1 MRISCK
7 EIGKWR
13 VRTSPTSFTFGV
25 KEKILKLFISTKI
38 QITLFVLIFFAQV
51 ISSIAIKIHATPKC
65 ILAKLP
71 WNINEGLKKTSTKK
85 ASFFITYLLSK

>member
-1 MRISCK
+1 
-7 EIGKWR
+7 
-13 VRTSPTSFTFGV
+13 
-25 KEKILKLFISTKI
+25 
-38 QITLFVLIFFAQV
+38 VLNLFAQV

-85 ASFFITYLLSK
+85 AGVLLPT